1 MQYYKNI
8 CNIPHG
14 YGSIKNPKL
23 EEVINYLGITKDTI
37 SKKSEELFKGS
48 GDYHDARF
56 DTTATYLTII
66 EGFKQGKIKPGYF
79 SNLLK

>member
-8 CNIPHG
+8 CNISNG

-23 EEVINYLGITKDTI
+23 EEVINYLGITKNTI

-66 EGFKQGKIKPGYF
+66 EGFKQSKIKPGYF